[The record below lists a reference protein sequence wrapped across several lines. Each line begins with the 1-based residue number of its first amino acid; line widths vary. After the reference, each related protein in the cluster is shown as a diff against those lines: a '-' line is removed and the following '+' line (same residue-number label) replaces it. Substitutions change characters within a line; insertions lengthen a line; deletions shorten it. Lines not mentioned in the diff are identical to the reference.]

1 MGANGVSW
9 VRWGAGGARSTKTR
23 QAGGIYGRAD
33 QDLGAMA
40 GEISPDM
47 MFWEVRQKASRMG
60 VDGCRLI
67 RVGANGRR
75 GKEGSKNEAKRAT
88 NGRAG
93 DVFRRVHTMKKT
105 SKSRVIVIVLGE
117 DLLGDFRESKG

>member
-1 MGANGVSW
+1 MDVDGHMPVPMGAC
-9 VRWGAGGARSTKTR
+9 
-23 QAGGIYGRAD
+23 
-33 QDLGAMA
+33 
-40 GEISPDM
+40 
-47 MFWEVRQKASRMG
+47 
-60 VDGCRLI
+60 GCMVTEER
-67 RVGANGRR
+67 
-75 GKEGSKNEAKRAT
+75 KNEAKRAT